1 MRIYSNEEK
10 KSYGYTYE
18 NMVMIDKELAKLLY
32 ENGEENIFILH
43 DMDTES
49 LVETKE
55 DFNLSS
61 DMYGVDL
68 GK

>member
-1 MRIYSNEEK
+1 MRVYSNEEK
-10 KSYGYTYE
+10 KNYGYTYE
-18 NMVMIDKELAKLLY
+18 NMVMIDKELAELLY
-32 ENGEENIFILH
+32 ENVEENIFILH
-43 DMDTES
+43 GNDTES

>member
-10 KSYGYTYE
+10 KNYGYTYE
-18 NMVMIDKELAKLLY
+18 NMVMIDKELAELLY
-32 ENGEENIFILH
+32 DNGEENIFILH
-43 DMDTES
+43 DRDTES

-55 DFNLSS
+55 DFNLST

>member
-10 KSYGYTYE
+10 KNYGYTYE
-18 NMVMIDKELAKLLY
+18 NMVMIDKELAELLY

-43 DMDTES
+43 YRDTES

-68 GK
+68 GN